1 MVLREKLEE
10 YDAELKEVE
19 SFDDNIIYRGV
30 NSFTLRLLKRKRAF
44 IEKRILTIQE
54 LSRDVQ
60 SCSLDSKCTFLLKSS
75 SELEDLTEQV
85 NQTLDEVFARGAVE
99 TDGNSVNSSAS
110 YEVWRDRTVSM
121 PAMRWSID
129 DEAKDLEDA
138 IWAAAEVAEKIE
150 GAYVQVEKRYG
161 SVQRTRKVE
170 TAVEALWTE
179 AISGAL
185 KRQFPKLPNV
195 SVTAEDV
202 AQSENRP
209 LEAAVGAIVS
219 TAVATA
225 FAGFAISLF
234 GLSPSLDSILH
245 WSAVVPRSLSEF
257 TMVVAWTLPLAAA
270 YGALGGM
277 RRLDEVLSPKGPV
290 GAVTSAAAT
299 AADRLQ
305 AGSRLLQYS
314 KGCKQQDMRS
324 LYLLSTIEMVGLYT
338 PLTYGLL
345 PAALLRLGGPSM
357 GSWFFKGGFFAP
369 SLLQVPL
376 LTLSVALAVG
386 TVEVLRSLGD
396 SIDEDARRD
405 STQDIDWLV
414 NVDEPLGIMRN
425 GRYVVTD
432 DLGDTTQA
440 AEEGLRS
447 RQLIP
452 PGKPL
457 SEVSEA
463 PTSITLDWQT
473 AAAQKSKRQLEEWIY
488 PTAVT
493 VVAAYLCLEAQ
504 ITHELAYVAVTH
516 FVSITVLDLMSRP
529 WAHPNVMVRVE
540 VAPPQKRQGA
550 VIKVDKA
557 NQSNND

>member
-1 MVLREKLEE
+1 
-10 YDAELKEVE
+10 
-19 SFDDNIIYRGV
+19 
-30 NSFTLRLLKRKRAF
+30 
-44 IEKRILTIQE
+44 
-54 LSRDVQ
+54 
-60 SCSLDSKCTFLLKSS
+60 
-75 SELEDLTEQV
+75 
-85 NQTLDEVFARGAVE
+85 
-99 TDGNSVNSSAS
+99 
-110 YEVWRDRTVSM
+110 
-121 PAMRWSID
+121 
-129 DEAKDLEDA
+129 
-138 IWAAAEVAEKIE
+138 
-150 GAYVQVEKRYG
+150 
-161 SVQRTRKVE
+161 
-170 TAVEALWTE
+170 
-179 AISGAL
+179 
-185 KRQFPKLPNV
+185 
-195 SVTAEDV
+195 
-202 AQSENRP
+202 
-209 LEAAVGAIVS
+209 
-219 TAVATA
+219 
-225 FAGFAISLF
+225 
-234 GLSPSLDSILH
+234 
-245 WSAVVPRSLSEF
+245 
-257 TMVVAWTLPLAAA
+257 
-270 YGALGGM
+270 M

-357 GSWFFKGGFFAP
+357 VRPGSRDLPCAAICDAFQCCACDCYGALAAPLLPWCSELHNGAAEACVRCSRSRSQRSMCTNYRGCVQGSWFFKGGFFAP

-376 LTLSVALAVG
+376 LTLSAALAVG
-386 TVEVLRSLGD
+386 TIEVLRSLGD

-473 AAAQKSKRQLEEWIY
+473 AAAQAR
-488 PTAVT
+488 PPP
-493 VVAAYLCLEAQ
+493 AA
-504 ITHELAYVAVTH
+504 ELP
-516 FVSITVLDLMSRP
+516 VS
-529 WAHPNVMVRVE
+529 
-540 VAPPQKRQGA
+540 
-550 VIKVDKA
+550 
-557 NQSNND
+557 